1 MEVKINMNQN
11 QSVFDDKAMMND
23 ALISQKML
31 TDDYNTFANECAT
44 PSVRNEFLS
53 ILSEEHQI
61 QADVFDEM
69 SKRGW
74 YQTPPADQMKIDQ
87 AKQKFTNMNL

>member
-1 MEVKINMNQN
+1 MEIKINTQT
-11 QSVFDDKAMMND
+11 FDDKEMLND

-44 PSVRNEFLS
+44 PGIRNEFLS

-74 YQTPPADQMKIDQ
+74 YQVPPAEQTKIE
-87 AKQKFTNMNL
+87 KKKKKFSGMNG

>member
-1 MEVKINMNQN
+1 MEIKINT
-11 QSVFDDKAMMND
+11 QSFDDREMMND
-23 ALISQKML
+23 ALISQKSL
-31 TDDYNTFANECAT
+31 TKTYSIFADECST
-44 PSVRNEFLS
+44 PGVRNEFLS

-74 YQTPPADQMKIDQ
+74 YQIPPAEQTKIDQ
-87 AKQKFTNMNL
+87 AKQKFSSMG

>member
-1 MEVKINMNQN
+1 MEIKINTQT
-11 QSVFDDKAMMND
+11 FDDKEMLNA

-31 TDDYNTFANECAT
+31 TDDYNTIANECAT
-44 PSVRNEFLS
+44 PGIRNEFLS

-74 YQTPPADQMKIDQ
+74 YQVPPAEQTKIDQ
-87 AKQKFTNMNL
+87 AKQKFSGMNG

>member
-1 MEVKINMNQN
+1 MEIKINSQA
-11 QSVFDDKAMMND
+11 FDDKAMLND

-44 PSVRNEFLS
+44 PGVRNEFLS

-61 QADVFDEM
+61 QADIFDEM

-74 YQTPPADQMKIDQ
+74 YQVSPADQVKIDQ
-87 AKQKFTNMNL
+87 AKQKFINMNL

>member
-1 MEVKINMNQN
+1 MMEIKIKSQA
-11 QSVFDDKAMMND
+11 FDDKAMMND

-69 SKRGW
+69 NKRGW
-74 YQTPPADQMKIDQ
+74 YRFLRQIKPK
-87 AKQKFTNMNL
+87 

>member
-1 MEVKINMNQN
+1 MEIKINTQT
-11 QSVFDDKAMMND
+11 FDDKEMLND

-44 PSVRNEFLS
+44 PGIRNEFLS

-74 YQTPPADQMKIDQ
+74 YQGPPAEQTKIDQ
-87 AKQKFTNMNL
+87 AKQKFSGMNG